1 MKCTIDDG
9 VRSQPL
15 DGPLSAHI
23 IGFAKWVRDEGY
35 ALYTRHRE
43 VRLAASVSRWV
54 GRQGIS
60 IHRITSAPASRRVL
74 LSLRRTLT
82 PVSGVQA

>member
-1 MKCTIDDG
+1 MKCTVDDG

-23 IGFAKWVRDEGY
+23 IGFAKWLRDEGY

-43 VRLAASVSRWV
+43 VGSQRRLAVGSDVRASASTALPL
-54 GRQGIS
+54 
-60 IHRITSAPASRRVL
+60 HRPHGGSFFP
-74 LSLRRTLT
+74 
-82 PVSGVQA
+82 